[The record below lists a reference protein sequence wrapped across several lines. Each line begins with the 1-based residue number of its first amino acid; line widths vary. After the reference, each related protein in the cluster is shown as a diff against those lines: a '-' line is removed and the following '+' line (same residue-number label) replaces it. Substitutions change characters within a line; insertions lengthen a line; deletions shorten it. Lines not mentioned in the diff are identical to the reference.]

1 MDWLFPVAGLA
12 IYIVGTRWVVS
23 QMSGSWRSMVFAGLN
38 LAFLYGCFFSGRYWS
53 FVAYFALVAF
63 QYLTLRLFAERE
75 GWKPWIAFFTPIFA
89 LILVRYVPLAVK
101 SGLLG
106 SIFPGQR
113 NLNFALI
120 GISYLAFRSS
130 YLVLEVRN
138 KVVPM
143 PDFFS
148 YLGFCFFLP
157 TMPVGPIDHY
167 SNFSR
172 AFDVSPPI
180 IPSGRAAMRIVTGLV
195 KYQFLGNICNQLSYS
210 GLLMDDHYHGWFD
223 LAVAV
228 VFYYLYLYCNFSGFC
243 DAAIGVAGLI
253 GIPVAE
259 NFNNPFAAR
268 NMKEFWNRWHIT
280 LSHYMRDVV
289 FFPLSKFLTRLLGPS
304 NINHA
309 VAISVAVVFLLI
321 GIWHGVGWNYAA
333 FGAVH
338 AIGVVGV
345 HYYTIALK
353 KWLSRDG
360 FRAYNASRWI
370 HLAAVAITFCYAAL
384 ALFLFAN
391 NSSDMRQILSALK
404 GGVKHLL

>member
-1 MDWLFPVAGLA
+1 M
-12 IYIVGTRWVVS
+12 
-23 QMSGSWRSMVFAGLN
+23 
-38 LAFLYGCFFSGRYWS
+38 
-53 FVAYFALVAF
+53 AF
-63 QYLTLRLFAERE
+63 QYLTLRCFANGE
-75 GWKPWIAFFTPIFA
+75 GWKPWIAFYTPIVA
-89 LILVRYVPLAVK
+89 LLVVRYIPLAVK
-101 SGLLG
+101 SKLLG
-106 SIFPGQR
+106 SIFPDHP

-130 YLVLEVRN
+130 YLVLQVRN
-138 KVVPM
+138 GVVPM

-157 TMPVGPIDHY
+157 TMPVGPINPY
-167 SNFSR
+167 SNFNR
-172 AFDVSPPI
+172 AFDVSPPV
-180 IPSGRAAMRIVTGLV
+180 IPAGRAMLRIIVGLV

-223 LAVAV
+223 FAVAV

-259 NFNNPFAAR
+259 NFDNPFAAR
-268 NMKEFWNRWHIT
+268 NMREFWNRWHIT

-289 FFPLSKFLTRLLGPS
+289 FFPLSQFLTRLLGPS

-338 AIGVVGV
+338 AIGVVGN

-353 KWLSRDG
+353 KWLGRDG
-360 FRAYNASRWI
+360 FRAYNANPWI

-391 NSSDMRQILSALK
+391 SFTEMKQILSAIK
-404 GGVKHLL
+404 GA